1 MSERP
6 SGFVVGWTTFAGL
19 MMILIGGFHAMAGVI
34 AILDDAFYT
43 TPREYVF
50 QFDASTWGW
59 IHLIL
64 GTWSFSLVSHS
75 SRGRVGSDRRR
86 DHGGDK
92 RFVGF
97 AWLPWYPVW
106 GIVIIAIAV
115 SVVWALTVHGRDLTD
130 VERHGTDV
138 ARNR

>member
-1 MSERP
+1 
-6 SGFVVGWTTFAGL
+6 

-43 TPREYVF
+43 TPGEYVF

-64 GTWSFSLVSHS
+64 GILVFLAGASLFSGAVWA
-75 SRGRVGSDRRR
+75 RTVGVIMAVISV
-86 DHGGDK
+86 
-92 RFVGF
+92 FVGF

-115 SVVWALTVHGRDLTD
+115 TVVWALTVHGSEMKADKL
-130 VERHGTDV
+130 
-138 ARNR
+138 A